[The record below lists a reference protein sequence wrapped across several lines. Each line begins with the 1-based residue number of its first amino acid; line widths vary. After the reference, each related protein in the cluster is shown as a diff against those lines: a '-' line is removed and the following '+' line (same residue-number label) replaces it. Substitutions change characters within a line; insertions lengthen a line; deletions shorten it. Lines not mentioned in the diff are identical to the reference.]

1 MGAITIAAAP
11 GSVSSLCTTPAVAIF
26 AEGREPLLPGP
37 VGPEGRE
44 RLAWRPLMISDRVP
58 SLHYLATSKM
68 LVMIGILLM
77 TVSWEL
83 AKVLGVGRAI
93 RPDRKASIGQSRH
106 VLLVLVGRFRHGCRR
121 FR

>member
-1 MGAITIAAAP
+1 M
-11 GSVSSLCTTPAVAIF
+11 VIF
-26 AEGREPLLPGP
+26 GEGREPLLPGP

-106 VLLVLVGRFRHGCRR
+106 VLLLVLVGRFQHILTSLLQITIDQSCMADCIVFKR
-121 FR
+121 